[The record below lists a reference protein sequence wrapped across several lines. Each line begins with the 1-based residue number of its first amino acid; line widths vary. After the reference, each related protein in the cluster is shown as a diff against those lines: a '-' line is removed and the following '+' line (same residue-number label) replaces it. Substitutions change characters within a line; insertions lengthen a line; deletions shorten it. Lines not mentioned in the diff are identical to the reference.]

1 MKILNYGSMNIDIVY
16 SVPHIVRPG
25 ETISSNRVQQ
35 FAGGKGANQS
45 VALAKA
51 GAEIWHAGKIGEDG
65 DWLLG
70 KLNSYGVKT
79 DLIRKYE
86 GSTGQA
92 IIQVTAEA
100 ENSII
105 LYGGG
110 NQNIKKEEILETF
123 SHFEEGDYL
132 VLQNEI
138 NHMPLI
144 IETARNKGMKI
155 CLNPAPFD
163 DSINSWPLNLV
174 DILIV
179 NELEAEGLA
188 GIKGSFEEIL
198 DHLTKQYANMDIVMT
213 VGEAGAYYG
222 RNEIREHMPIIKTKA
237 VDTTAA
243 GDTFL
248 GFYLASRIDGL
259 DVKESMKRASRASSI
274 TVSRP
279 GAMDSIPVVSEIEQ
293 PR

>member
-1 MKILNYGSMNIDIVY
+1 MKILNFGSINIDIVY
-16 SVPHIVRPG
+16 TVPHIVLPG
-25 ETISSNRVQQ
+25 ETISSQEIQQ

-65 DWLLG
+65 NWLID
-70 KLNSYGVKT
+70 KLKSFGVKP
-79 DLIRKYE
+79 DFIKKYN

-92 IIQVTAEA
+92 IIQVTPEA

-105 LYGGG
+105 LFGGG
-110 NQNIKKEEILETF
+110 NQHIKEDEIPEIL
-123 SHFEEGDYL
+123 SHFKKGDYL

-138 NHMPLI
+138 NKTPQI
-144 IETARNKGMKI
+144 IKAAYDIGMKI

-163 DSINSWPLNLV
+163 QSINSWPLNMV

-188 GIKGSFEEIL
+188 GKKGSFDEIL
-198 DHLTKQYANMDIVMT
+198 NYLTIKFPDTDIVMT

-222 RNEIREHMPIIKTKA
+222 RNKNRIHVPITKTKA

-248 GFYLASRIDGL
+248 GYYLASILLGCG
-259 DVKESMKRASRASSI
+259 VKESMEKASKASSI

-279 GAMDSIPVVSEIEQ
+279 GAMDSIPYADELK
-293 PR
+293 

>member
-16 SVPHIVRPG
+16 TVPNIVRPG
-25 ETISSNRVQQ
+25 ETISSSKIQQ

-51 GAEIWHAGKIGEDG
+51 GAEVWHAGKIGEDG
-65 DWLLG
+65 NWLMD
-70 KLNSYGVKT
+70 KLKSFSVKT
-79 DLIRKYE
+79 DLIKKYE

-92 IIQVTAEA
+92 IIQVTPEA

-105 LYGGG
+105 LFGGG
-110 NQNIKKEEILETF
+110 NQSIKEEEIVEIF
-123 SHFEEGDYL
+123 SHFEDGDYL

-138 NHMPLI
+138 NFVPKI
-144 IETARNKGMKI
+144 IQTAREKGMKI

-163 DSINSWPLNLV
+163 ESINSWPLDMV

-188 GIKGSFEEIL
+188 GISGSFEEVL
-198 DHLTKQYANMDIVMT
+198 DHLTKQYVDTDIVMT

-222 RNEIREHMPIIKTKA
+222 RNEKRVHVAITKTKA

-248 GFYLASRIDGL
+248 GYYLASRISGYE
-259 DVKESMKRASRASSI
+259 VKESMERASKASSI

-279 GAMDSIPVVSEIEQ
+279 GAMDSIPMVEEIE
-293 PR
+293 

>member
-1 MKILNYGSMNIDIVY
+1 MKILNYGSLNIDHVY

-25 ETISSNRVQQ
+25 ETLSSGKVQQ

-45 VALAKA
+45 VAMAKA
-51 GAEIWHAGKIGEDG
+51 GADVHHAGKIGEDG
-65 DWLLG
+65 KWLLE
-70 KLNSYGVKT
+70 KLNSYGVNT
-79 DLIRKYE
+79 GLIRTYD
-86 GSTGQA
+86 GATGHA
-92 IIQVTAEA
+92 IIQVTEKA

-105 LYGGG
+105 LFGGG
-110 NQNIKKEEILETF
+110 NQNIREEEIDDTF
-123 SHFEEGDYL
+123 SKFDEGDFL

-138 NHMPLI
+138 NHMPRI
-144 IETARNKGMKI
+144 IETAKSRGMKI

-163 DSINSWPLNLV
+163 DSIKDWPLHMV

-188 GIKGSFEEIL
+188 GIKGSFSEIL
-198 DHLTKQYANMDIVMT
+198 DSLTGVFKDTEIVMT
-213 VGEAGAYYG
+213 VGEGGAYYG
-222 RNEIREHMPIIKTKA
+222 RNDKRIHVPIVKTRA

-248 GFYLASRIDGL
+248 GYYLASRIIGL
-259 DVKESMKRASRASSI
+259 DVELSMSRASKASSI

-279 GAMDSIPVVSEIEQ
+279 GAMDSIPLVSEID
-293 PR
+293 

>member
-25 ETISSNRVQQ
+25 ETISSSDIQQ

-51 GAEIWHAGKIGEDG
+51 GAEVWHSGKIGEDG
-65 DWLLG
+65 NWLMD
-70 KLNSYGVKT
+70 KIKYFGVKT
-79 DLIRKYE
+79 DLVRKYE

-92 IIQVTAEA
+92 IIQLTSKA

-105 LYGGG
+105 LFGGG
-110 NQNIKKEEILETF
+110 NQSIKEDEIHETI

-138 NHMPLI
+138 NLVPQI
-144 IETARNKGMKI
+144 IQAGREKGMKI

-163 DSINSWPLNLV
+163 DSINSWPLDMI

-188 GIKGSFEEIL
+188 GIKGSFEEVL
-198 DHLTKQYANMDIVMT
+198 DHLTKQYADTDIVMT

-222 RNEIREHMPIIKTKA
+222 RNEKREHVPITKTKA

-248 GFYLASRIDGL
+248 GYYLASRISGYE
-259 DVKESMKRASRASSI
+259 VRQSMERASKASSI
-274 TVSRP
+274 TVSRS
-279 GAMDSIPVVSEIEQ
+279 GAMDSIPMVKEI
-293 PR
+293 

>member
-1 MKILNYGSMNIDIVY
+1 MKILNFGSLNIDHVY

-25 ETISSNRVQQ
+25 ETISGGDINQ

-51 GAEIWHAGKIGEDG
+51 GADVYHAGKIGEEG
-65 DWLLG
+65 QWLLD
-70 KLNSYGVKT
+70 KMNSYGVHTKNVRT
-79 DLIRKYE
+79 YD
-86 GSTGQA
+86 GPTGHT
-92 IIQVTAEA
+92 IIQVTPEA

-105 LYGGG
+105 LFGGG
-110 NQNIKKEEILETF
+110 NQNITEKEIEDTF
-123 SHFEEGDYL
+123 SHFAKGDYL

-144 IETARNKGMKI
+144 IKTASEIGMKI

-163 DSINSWPLNLV
+163 QSINEWPLDLV
-174 DILIV
+174 NILIV

-188 GIKGSFEEIL
+188 GMKGDFEDVL
-198 DHLTKQYANMDIVMT
+198 KALTLKFPATEVVMT
-213 VGEAGAYYG
+213 VGEFGSYYG
-222 RNEIREHMPIIKTKA
+222 KDDEKIHIPITKTTA

-248 GFYLASRIDGL
+248 GYFLASRIKGL
-259 DVKESMKRASRASSI
+259 EVLPSMKRASKASSI

-279 GAMDSIPVVSEIEQ
+279 GAMDSIPLVAEIE
-293 PR
+293 

>member
-1 MKILNYGSMNIDIVY
+1 MKILNYGSINIDVVY
-16 SVPHIVRPG
+16 SVPYIVRPG
-25 ETISSNRVQQ
+25 ETISSRNLQQ

-51 GAEIWHAGKIGEDG
+51 GVEVWHAGKIGEG
-65 DWLLG
+65 DNWLKN
-70 KLNSYGVKT
+70 KLNSFGVKT
-79 DLIRKYE
+79 DFINNYE

-92 IIQVTAEA
+92 IIQVTPKA

-105 LYGGG
+105 LFGGG
-110 NQNIKKEEILETF
+110 NQNIKEEELLQTF
-123 SHFEEGDYL
+123 SNFDYGDYL

-138 NHMPLI
+138 NLI
-144 IETARNKGMKI
+144 PKIIKIAKEKGMQI

-163 DSINSWPLNLV
+163 DSINSWPLDLI

-188 GIKGSFEEIL
+188 GIHGSFEEVL
-198 DHLTKQYANMDIVMT
+198 NQLTKQFADTDIVMT

-222 RNEIREHMPIIKTKA
+222 KNKMREHVPITKTKA

-248 GFYLASRIDGL
+248 GYYLASRIAGYQ
-259 DVKESMKRASRASSI
+259 VKESMERASKAASI
-274 TVSRP
+274 TVSRH
-279 GAMDSIPVVSEIEQ
+279 GAMDSIPMAHEI
-293 PR
+293 

>member
-1 MKILNYGSMNIDIVY
+1 MKILNYGSMNIDIVFTV
-16 SVPHIVRPG
+16 SNIVRPG
-25 ETISSNRVQQ
+25 ETISSSSMQQ

-51 GAEIWHAGKIGEDG
+51 GSEVWHCGKIGEDG
-65 DWLLG
+65 EWLMG
-70 KLNSYGVKT
+70 KLNSFGVKT

-92 IIQVTAEA
+92 IIQVTPKA

-105 LYGGG
+105 LFGGG
-110 NQNIKKEEILETF
+110 NQNMKEVEILDTI
-123 SHFEEGDYL
+123 SHFESGDYL

-138 NHMPLI
+138 NLVPKI
-144 IETARNKGMKI
+144 IEEARNIGMKI

-163 DSINSWPLNLV
+163 ESINSWPLDMV

-188 GIKGSFEEIL
+188 GIKSSFTEVL
-198 DHLTKQYANMDIVMT
+198 NHLTEKFSDTDIIMT
-213 VGEAGAYYG
+213 VGESGAYYG
-222 RNEIREHMPIIKTKA
+222 RNETREYVPITKTKA

-248 GFYLASRIDGL
+248 GYYLASRTAGYE
-259 DVKESMKRASRASSI
+259 VRESMQRASKASSI
-274 TVSRP
+274 TVSRY
-279 GAMDSIPVVSEIEQ
+279 GAMDSIPLVGEI
-293 PR
+293 